1 MLVRFGKV
9 NNRELIRPISFASVY
24 SLFSP
29 FTLSSFPR
37 YAQQFFS
44 NDYSTI
50 DIYIHIACIRLT
62 VAIKLTTGRGF
73 LNRASSV
80 ILLDRRS
87 GKIASKLGR
96 KFEATD
102 NKEKTKNT
110 GQFILYL
117 SFDKP
122 LLSFY

>member
-9 NNRELIRPISFASVY
+9 NNRELIRPISF
-24 SLFSP
+24 SLRLLCRAF
-29 FTLSSFPR
+29 
-37 YAQQFFS
+37 AQQFFS

-50 DIYIHIACIRLT
+50 DIYIACIRLT

-73 LNRASSV
+73 LNRASRV